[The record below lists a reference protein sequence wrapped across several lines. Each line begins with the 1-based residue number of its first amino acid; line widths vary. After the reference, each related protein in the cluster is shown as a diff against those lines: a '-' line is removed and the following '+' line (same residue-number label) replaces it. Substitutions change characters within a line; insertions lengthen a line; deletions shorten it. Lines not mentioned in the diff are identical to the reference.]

1 MSAISLPKLPAIA
14 SSPIAVEVLN
24 GLTERP
30 KTLSP
35 WLFYDEAGSRLFEE
49 ITELPEYYVTRTER
63 QILAQHADEI
73 VAAAAGGRDL
83 SIIELG
89 AGTATKTGL
98 LLNAA
103 VGLQGSVTYYPIDVS
118 ETALEEARTRLE
130 AELPEVTVEPIVADY
145 TEGMRQNG
153 ASHAGRRLVLYIGS
167 SIGNFSPADA
177 VEVLRGVRAQLLPGD
192 CLLLGT
198 DMVKDTNM
206 LLAAYDDAA
215 GVTARFNMNVLV
227 RINRELDANF
237 NPKLFRHQARWNEQ
251 HSRIEMHLES
261 LLAQKVALRALDM
274 EVRFGLGETI
284 HTENSYKFTDQ
295 RVAALLTRA
304 GFKLRQQWS
313 DPRSGSRFIW
323 RRRMRRS
330 PYCVRSLYLR
340 PTGGAATTPWR
351 GTGYGV
357 AALEFAQVLCLPDVA
372 RLCAAGKAYI
382 AQLDGD
388 GQCGVVAVEEAHG
401 FVATLEWLSPDFDRT
416 HFRNTIPL
424 LAQRI
429 LIDGDHFFVGQDGSR
444 LRLHLGEVVAR
455 QQRRREQRP

>member
-14 SSPIAVEVLN
+14 SSAIAMEVFT
-24 GLTERP
+24 GLSERP

-35 WLFYDEAGSRLFEE
+35 WLFYDQAGSRLFEA
-49 ITELPEYYVTRTER
+49 ITELPEYYVTRTEK
-63 QILAQHADEI
+63 QILARHAGEI

-103 VGLQGSVTYYPIDVS
+103 VAQQGSVTYYPIDVS
-118 ETALEEARTRLE
+118 ETALQEARTRLE
-130 AELPEVTVEPIVADY
+130 SELPEVTVEPIVADY
-145 TEGMRQNG
+145 TEGMRQNNAG
-153 ASHAGRRLVLYIGS
+153 LAGAGRRLVLYIGS

-192 CLLLGT
+192 NLLLGT
-198 DMVKDTNM
+198 DMVKDTGM

-227 RINRELDANF
+227 RINRELDAGF
-237 NPKLFRHQARWNEQ
+237 DPKLFRHQARWNEQ

-261 LLAQKVALRALDM
+261 LQAQRVLVRALDM

-295 RVAALLTRA
+295 RVVALLTRA

-313 DPRSGSRFIW
+313 DDNKWFT
-323 RRRMRRS
+323 
-330 PYCVRSLYLR
+330 VYLA
-340 PTGGAATTPWR
+340 GA
-351 GTGYGV
+351 
-357 AALEFAQVLCLPDVA
+357 
-372 RLCAAGKAYI
+372 
-382 AQLDGD
+382 
-388 GQCGVVAVEEAHG
+388 
-401 FVATLEWLSPDFDRT
+401 
-416 HFRNTIPL
+416 N
-424 LAQRI
+424 
-429 LIDGDHFFVGQDGSR
+429 
-444 LRLHLGEVVAR
+444 
-455 QQRRREQRP
+455 

>member
-14 SSPIAVEVLN
+14 SSAIAMEVLN
-24 GLTERP
+24 GLTGRP

-63 QILAQHADEI
+63 QILAKHAAEI

-98 LLNAA
+98 LLDAA
-103 VGLQGSVTYYPIDVS
+103 VAQQGSVTYYPIDVS

-130 AELPEVTVEPIVADY
+130 EELPEVTVEPVVADY
-145 TEGMRQNG
+145 TEGMRQNA
-153 ASHAGRRLVLYIGS
+153 ASRSGRRLVLYIGS

-198 DMVKDTNM
+198 DMVKDVDT

-215 GVTARFNMNVLV
+215 GVTARFNLNVLV

-251 HSRIEMHLES
+251 NSRIEMHLES
-261 LLAQKVALRALDM
+261 LLAQKVLLRALDT
-274 EVRFGLGETI
+274 EVRFALGETI
-284 HTENSYKFTDQ
+284 HTEN
-295 RVAALLTRA
+295 
-304 GFKLRQQWS
+304 
-313 DPRSGSRFIW
+313 
-323 RRRMRRS
+323 
-330 PYCVRSLYLR
+330 
-340 PTGGAATTPWR
+340 
-351 GTGYGV
+351 
-357 AALEFAQVLCLPDVA
+357 
-372 RLCAAGKAYI
+372 
-382 AQLDGD
+382 
-388 GQCGVVAVEEAHG
+388 
-401 FVATLEWLSPDFDRT
+401 
-416 HFRNTIPL
+416 
-424 LAQRI
+424 
-429 LIDGDHFFVGQDGSR
+429 
-444 LRLHLGEVVAR
+444 
-455 QQRRREQRP
+455 